1 MAFFIASLYLGL
13 QMIDAPENSKWRW
26 MMVAGVTLGVTISLR
41 VIGPWAGILV
51 CLYGLFKFPRKLLT
65 LVPIYLL
72 IATITTYLV
81 WPYLWDA
88 PISGFI
94 ESVKMMS
101 QFPLNTPVLFFGDI
115 YQPSEL
121 PRSYF
126 PILLG
131 LQLTEP
137 ALFLIAAGLV
147 VSVLIFIRNRQREPL
162 LLFAGWFL
170 FPALWIILSHSTL
183 YDNARQLLFLWPALF
198 LLAGLGIDWLI
209 SLLKSNLFKAALL
222 VAIAL
227 PGIVACVQ
235 LHPYQY
241 VYYNSLAGGVG
252 GAYRNFELDYWV
264 TSFKESME
272 YLNEHAE
279 EGATIVIHGNR
290 LVARQYARPDLNLI
304 LSSKLDEAQLQ
315 SYYILSTTRASGDK
329 LQCGDAAEI
338 VFAVE
343 RDGGILAYI
352 EKISPDQ
359 ICK

>member
-1 MAFFIASLYLGL
+1 LWKGPIAVLLESL
-13 QMIDAPENSKWRW
+13 QM
-26 MMVAGVTLGVTISLR
+26 
-41 VIGPWAGILV
+41 
-51 CLYGLFKFPRKLLT
+51 
-65 LVPIYLL
+65 
-72 IATITTYLV
+72 
-81 WPYLWDA
+81 
-88 PISGFI
+88 
-94 ESVKMMS
+94 MS
-101 QFPLNTPVLFFGDI
+101 DFPLNTPVLFFGDT

-147 VSVLIFIRNRQREPL
+147 ISVMIFIRNRQREPL

-170 FPALWIILSHSTL
+170 FPALWILLSDSPL

-209 SLLKSNLFKAALL
+209 SFLKSNQLKAALL
-222 VAIAL
+222 LAIAL
-227 PGIVACVQ
+227 PGIVACVR

-279 EGATIVIHGNR
+279 EGSTVVVYGHR
-290 LVARQYARPDLNLI
+290 LVARQYARPDLI
-304 LSSKLDEAQLQ
+304 LVLPSKLDTSQVQ
-315 SYYILSTTRASGDK
+315 SYYILSTTRANRDK
-329 LQCGDAAEI
+329 LQCGDAAVI

-343 RDGGILAYI
+343 RDGGVLSYI

-359 ICK
+359 PCK